1 MYTQDTHILHDDISK
16 HETFEEYFTKN
27 LYTNFMNNSE
37 PQSIDSALPD
47 QQLIINTSDNTTLNH
62 VEPNEPLLQYYAFQI
77 VKKKIK
83 NKKTQ
88 KNFIGRE
95 GDWTCF
101 NCKNLNF
108 SFRKKCNRCK
118 ISKCLSDNQH
128 ETYLQS
134 ILKIIE
140 NNQLIRNQS
149 LK

>member
-37 PQSIDSALPD
+37 PQSIDTALPD
-47 QQLIINTSDNTTLNH
+47 QQLIINTSDNATLNH

>member
-1 MYTQDTHILHDDISK
+1 MNSTEQ
-16 HETFEEYFTKN
+16 ET
-27 LYTNFMNNSE
+27 LD
-37 PQSIDSALPD
+37 PGLPE
-47 QQLIINTSDNTTLNH
+47 QQLIISASDKTHLHNG
-62 VEPNEPLLQYYAFQI
+62 EYNEPLLQYYAFQV

-83 NKKTQ
+83 SKKTQ
-88 KNFIGRE
+88 KSFTGRE

-128 ETYLQS
+128 EKYLQS

-140 NNQLIRNQS
+140 TNQFIRNQS